1 MGITLFI
8 NLMLSAALNRNARLF
23 IDEISSPESYAQIN
37 FVSEFGM
44 EIVTK
49 IIFAA
54 LIYILLRTFNYQ
66 SRVYQTLFAIFGT
79 GVIFT
84 GLMLVVSAISSS
96 IPLLWALTFI
106 SIFIWSMVVTGNIL
120 AIAMETT
127 LFRGV
132 LLFIA
137 IAIVQGT
144 VTLLIFGEQ
153 TGFAVP
159 PTTSAT

>member
-1 MGITLFI
+1 M
-8 NLMLSAALNRNARLF
+8 SAALNRNARLF
-23 IDEISSPESYAQIN
+23 IAEISSPESYGQIN

-44 EIVTK
+44 VIVTT

-66 SRVYQTLFAIFGT
+66 PRVYQTLFAIFGT

-106 SIFIWSMVVTGNIL
+106 SIAIWSMVVTGNIL

-137 IAIVQGT
+137 IAIVQGI